1 MSAANRTTPRSPRAK
16 WAVTLLILA
25 VVLAALTYVYRGGD
39 DDYYKSGLPIEKAV
53 VMKQNGGQHRFT
65 LEIAAKPIDIE
76 IGLMHRKYMP
86 KDHGMMFQLG
96 KVPRHISFWMKNT
109 LIPLDMLF
117 VGADGSIVNIHHN
130 ATPLSLTGIPS
141 QMPVTAVIELN
152 GGRAEEAGI
161 KIGDRVLHPYF
172 GTADN

>member
-1 MSAANRTTPRSPRAK
+1 
-16 WAVTLLILA
+16 
-25 VVLAALTYVYRGGD
+25 
-39 DDYYKSGLPIEKAV
+39 
-53 VMKQNGGQHRFT
+53 
-65 LEIAAKPIDIE
+65 
-76 IGLMHRKYMP
+76 
-86 KDHGMMFQLG
+86 
-96 KVPRHISFWMKNT
+96 
-109 LIPLDMLF
+109 PLDMLF
-117 VGADGSIVNIHHN
+117 VGTDGSIVNIHHN

>member
-53 VMKQNGGQHRFT
+53 VMKQDGSRHVFK

-86 KDHGMMFQLG
+86 KDHGMMFQMG
-96 KVPRHISFWMKNT
+96 REPRVISFWMKNT

-117 VGADGSIVNIHHN
+117 VGADGTIANIHHN

-141 QMPVTAVIELN
+141 QLPITAVIELN
-152 GGRAEEAGI
+152 GGRANETGI

-172 GTADN
+172 GTAGE